1 MSTNVHPFFW
11 HVYCFQFWQY
21 LLDFLLY
28 IHKMFQSKCYFQLSF
43 SWANLWNFHLFHLK
57 FNHLL
62 FSNFQFGLE
71 ESILYTDKC
80 MKKHYTIVHLK
91 FLSFISRVCFVG
103 NHLVSSSSYNTCSK
117 NDSKL
122 QNLYYTNSRSSSSYF
137 NASSVFTAT
146 SIPGITGN
154 VFKGIFFVICMNF
167 IQTLL
172 LISIYFVKQVI
183 WQILHINIFYN
194 INMIININYQ
204 TPMFKSWD
212 KLQYKSN

>member
-1 MSTNVHPFFW
+1 M
-11 HVYCFQFWQY
+11 C
-21 LLDFLLY
+21 
-28 IHKMFQSKCYFQLSF
+28 IHFSGMCIVFNFGNIYWIFCCTYTRCSKVSVIFNY
-43 SWANLWNFHLFHLK
+43 HLVDQICEIFNLK

-146 SIPGITGN
+146 SVPGITGN

-183 WQILHINIFYN
+183 
-194 INMIININYQ
+194 
-204 TPMFKSWD
+204 
-212 KLQYKSN
+212 